1 MTEPTNVSKAMI
13 ALDDLANDGG
23 LLAVDQANTFIRM
36 LIDQP
41 TMLNAVRS
49 IPMNGPSMELN
60 KIGMGTR
67 MLRAARQSLAG
78 NGRALLAAE
87 HAKPT
92 TSKVTLNTKE
102 IIAEVRLPYEVLE
115 DNIERGNM
123 ENTVLALI
131 AERAALDI
139 EELILLGDTG
149 NGGDSY
155 LALMNGILKLSTD
168 NVVDALGDPISA
180 DIFNTALKALPTQYR
195 RNRQSMNFFVPMDV
209 EQDYRLALSSRGT
222 SLGDDLLTGN
232 RSVPVFGVPMKGAA
246 LMPGS
251 NILFT
256 DPQNI
261 ILGVQ
266 RQIRIESERLISER
280 EIKIVLTARIALGIE
295 ETEAMTKVIN
305 LG

>member
-1 MTEPTNVSKAMI
+1 MTEQTVQRAMI
-13 ALDDLANDGG
+13 ALDDLASDGG
-23 LLAVDQANTFIRM
+23 LLNVEQANTFIRM

-49 IPMNGPSMELN
+49 VPMNSPSMELN
-60 KIGMGTR
+60 KIGFGTR
-67 MLRAARQSLAG
+67 ILRAARQSTAG
-78 NGRALLAAE
+78 NGRALIE
-87 HAKPT
+87 SERAKPT
-92 TSKVTLNTKE
+92 TSKVELSTKE
-102 IIAEVRLPYEVLE
+102 VIAEIRLPYEVLE

-131 AERAALDI
+131 AERAALDL
-139 EELILLGDTG
+139 EELILLGDTAS
-149 NGGDSY
+149 GDSY
-155 LALMNGILKLSTD
+155 LALLNGILKLSTD
-168 NVVDALGDPISA
+168 NVVDAMGEPISA
-180 DIFNTALKALPTQYR
+180 DVFNTALKALPTQYR
-195 RNRQSMNFFVPMDV
+195 RNRAAMNFFVPMDV

-232 RSVPVFGVPMKGAA
+232 RAVPVFGVPMKGAA

-251 NILFT
+251 NLLFT

-261 ILGVQ
+261 IMGVQ
-266 RQIRIESERLISER
+266 RAIRIESERLISER
-280 EIKIVLTARIALGIE
+280 EIKIVLTARIALAIE